1 MVRVQKQLHCD
12 LSRIATTHTVTIAVI
27 TMVKPISTLTTVG
40 VAGRVV
46 GIAGR
51 AVGEGTNCCR
61 ARRTLGFLRD
71 EVVVGAEVWA

>member
-12 LSRIATTHTVTIAVI
+12 LSRIATTHTVTIAVF
-27 TMVKPISTLTTVG
+27 TMIRHTPASAVI
-40 VAGRVV
+40 

-61 ARRTLGFLRD
+61 ARRTLGFLRN

>member
-1 MVRVQKQLHCD
+1 MVRVQVQSHCD
-12 LSRIATTHTVTIAVI
+12 LNRDATTHKVTITVI
-27 TMVKPISTLTTVG
+27 IMVNTTSTVTTVG

-71 EVVVGAEVWA
+71 EVVVGAELWA